1 MKEFCGYNLILKLK
15 YLIYS
20 NLLTLNSLFVTI
32 YFLVFTYQLSA
43 TPITVVYNI
52 NTICTNT
59 LFKPGFMSN
68 TNGKESSSSAENP
81 QLPQSAPFFGSFSLT
96 APVFLV
102 PSSQTNNINI
112 TTTQPK
118 FRQIFSNGQPPA
130 QVPNQP
136 SSDLSLHSQAMD
148 LQALSSTLATQQ
160 VQKSLPVPLYQGKIL
175 NPVAVKPLTV
185 KSVTSKKSKGKSIIK
200 QKPVNKFSPPK
211 LPPQLNSFNFPD
223 LSTNSLAMMDRM
235 DRSRKRSREVRVP
248 TKDSSCQTS
257 GWKFMSEI
265 GTIEAMKEKNKN
277 RDKQASKST
286 IIATL
291 RDVYRRF
298 KQKIEVMNYESPDS
312 HGCLMDS
319 VVEDFQRWLKQQHAD
334 SKNTCL
340 LCEQTFLNEKAV
352 QQHLVSSCVVLR
364 TIFTETVI
372 GLPQATPPEP
382 EDTSKADG
390 DNKDK
395 VTPSIFQ
402 DIFSKS
408 YLHDNSVKGLKGKCM
423 FCGQT
428 VKNKEVPET
437 DMYLDKRHLF
447 DSCVVFKSFLIFHG
461 ESYTLTT
468 SQKVGTSWTFL
479 YYYCLLN
486 YYAMNFEYDL
496 HDLRFLQEDKAHYIV
511 QIMESITE
519 TITHRASDCPLCYSN
534 IKNASV
540 LKHHIS
546 FSLCP
551 FLLKFYKDMRTHVE
565 KVWHVPGQE
574 EALRSVSSCFQYF
587 MSFQCTA
594 KPIMIKQSI
603 LPDSL
608 AYKLLENAM
617 YFKSLD
623 QSFNLQYYKAPK
635 ETAIAVKIEEQQ
647 QQWAEEVL
655 QCKSSDV
662 ATECPFCFTT
672 FNTER
677 NLLKHIVYISC
688 KSIRPVCQQ
697 IYNLLEYC
705 EWDVQN
711 PVAII
716 TQHSCYIIKQAVL
729 RGEFEINLLK
739 EQLTEYVT
747 IVTAK
752 FLNFNL
758 TDRVKS
764 ILFESTESSIVE
776 PALNYDENNLFQEFF
791 SWAKRII
798 KKKNGAMCPLC
809 GQDKGL
815 YNTLVNHLALGACP
829 YLKQFLNVMDE
840 IYQFNHLFRPCPA
853 PSTILISKTRSITF
867 DFVHHIRKVLFLF
880 KGSTK
885 CSTFFDHDEFEA
897 FMINSPQSFSKQ
909 ANLMSYVIGKDST
922 TCSFCFMDFKSQD
935 HLLLH
940 LQFLRCPTIMCV
952 VDLVKNEWNVCSK
965 GMAKTDK
972 MLEVIKIYSSMF
984 EMDPST
990 VISSGSM
997 KKYFNDNNI
1006 AMLNNFKFLQ
1016 SWAQSMFTYDSQ
1028 STLNICNACN
1038 VAAELIERHLWLEEP
1053 VENFCPEI
1061 KSYLDF
1067 HRRMVCKKD
1076 NRGEIKASFTVTDL
1090 FEIKRFIQRQYSHLH
1105 KSSKMDFCG
1114 KQSIISPSLRKQIK
1128 DSINTTLKIYPRY
1141 DGSMESFRLMYGTS
1155 PSFLANQ
1162 LAIADKIAVCKI
1174 CFLCDIMF
1182 LTVEDVRY
1190 HIATFECCVLQ
1201 NMLQHVKVQDQ
1212 IDQDVVKCDLIN
1224 AYKRTVAY
1232 CRELYPNLYEG
1243 NLLLVMETVDSQCH
1257 SKLYNFI
1264 MSKIPRNNPYK
1275 CSFCTE
1281 TFTSMGEI
1289 YSHYK
1294 KIQCLGLKDCFG
1306 FIPNKSPSGVK
1317 HPFLL
1322 AVYKIFLSCYNT
1334 FGMRNQGKLKT
1345 LLAGVNNLADS
1356 YEFWCSNY
1364 CDSLVPECPFCG
1376 QDLLSVS
1383 MIKGHPLNCP
1393 KLRETN
1399 LEVFRSDRLQD
1410 SSFMKQQ
1417 GLGSCKLTG

>member
-1 MKEFCGYNLILKLK
+1 
-15 YLIYS
+15 
-20 NLLTLNSLFVTI
+20 
-32 YFLVFTYQLSA
+32 
-43 TPITVVYNI
+43 
-52 NTICTNT
+52 
-59 LFKPGFMSN
+59 MSN
-68 TNGKESSSSAENP
+68 TNGKEGSSESIP
-81 QLPQSAPFFGSFSLT
+81 QNAPFYGSFSLT

-102 PSSQTNNINI
+102 PSSSTNNINLGNN
-112 TTTQPK
+112 QPK
-118 FRQIFSNGQPPA
+118 YRPIFSNGQSS
-130 QVPNQP
+130 NQGQG
-136 SSDLSLHSQAMD
+136 SSQPHRDMSLHSQALD
-148 LQALSSTLATQQ
+148 LQALSSSLATQQ
-160 VQKSLPVPLYQGKIL
+160 VQKSMPVPLYQGKIL
-175 NPVAVKPLTV
+175 NPVAVKPVTV
-185 KSVTSKKSKGKSIIK
+185 KSVTSKKSKGKAAAKHKSSS
-200 QKPVNKFSPPK
+200 KFSPPKLPK
-211 LPPQLNSFNFPD
+211 LPPQLNSANFPD
-223 LSTNSLAMMDRM
+223 LSTNSLAMMDRLGM
-235 DRSRKRSREVRVP
+235 SRKRSRDRIE
-248 TKDSSCQTS
+248 TKDNSCQTS

-265 GTIEAMKEKNKN
+265 GTIEALKEKNKN

-286 IIATL
+286 IVATL

-312 HGCLMDS
+312 HSYLMDS

-364 TIFTETVI
+364 TIFTETVV
-372 GLPQATPPEP
+372 GLPQTTTPDPELSTQTTEENVEKTTNP
-382 EDTSKADG
+382 IIIQE
-390 DNKDK
+390 
-395 VTPSIFQ
+395 
-402 DIFSKS
+402 IFSKS
-408 YLHDNSVKGLKGKCM
+408 YLHNNSVQGLKGKCI
-423 FCGQT
+423 FCGET
-428 VKNKEVPET
+428 VKNKEVSDT

-447 DSCVVFKSFLIFHG
+447 DSCIVFKSFLIFHG
-461 ESYTLTT
+461 DSYTLET
-468 SQKVGTSWTFL
+468 SQKVGTSWTFQ

-486 YYAMNFEYDL
+486 YYALNFQHDI
-496 HDLRFLQEDKAHYIV
+496 HDLRFLQEDKAHFIV

-519 TITHRASDCPLCYSN
+519 SIIHRASDCPLCYSN
-534 IKNASV
+534 ITNPAV

-551 FLLKFYKDMRTHVE
+551 FLLKFYKEMRTHVDT
-565 KVWHVPGQE
+565 VWKVPGQIE
-574 EALRSVSSCFQYF
+574 SLRMMSSCFQYF
-587 MSFQCTA
+587 MSFQCVA

-603 LPDSL
+603 LPDAL

-623 QSFNLQYYKAPK
+623 QGFNLQYYKAPK

-655 QCKSSDV
+655 QCKSSDI

-729 RGEFEINLLK
+729 RGEYEINLQK
-739 EQLTEYVT
+739 EQLTEYIT

-764 ILFESTESSIVE
+764 ILFESTEQSILE
-776 PALNYDENNLFQEFF
+776 PTLNYDENNLFQEFF
-791 SWAKRII
+791 SWAKRVI

-815 YNTLVNHLALGACP
+815 FNTLVNHLALGACP
-829 YLKQFLNVMDE
+829 YLKQFLQVMDE
-840 IYQFNHLFRPCPA
+840 IYQFNHLFRPCHA
-853 PSTILISKTRSITF
+853 PPNILISKNRSITF

-885 CSTFFDHDEFEA
+885 CTKFFDHEEFET
-897 FMINSPQSFSKQ
+897 FLINSPQNYVKH
-909 ANLMSYVIGKDST
+909 ANLMSYVISNDST

-940 LQFLRCPTIMCV
+940 LQFLRCPTIMFI
-952 VDLVKNEWNVCSK
+952 VDLVKNEWNKCGK

-984 EMDPST
+984 EMDPNT

-997 KKYFNDNNI
+997 KKYFSENNNM
-1006 AMLNNFKFLQ
+1006 AMLHNFKSLQ
-1016 SWAQSMFTYDSQ
+1016 SWAQSMFTYDAR

-1090 FEIKRFIQRQYSHLH
+1090 FEIKRFIQSQYSHLH
-1105 KSSKMDFCG
+1105 KSVKTDISS

-1128 DSINTTLKIYPRY
+1128 ESINMTLKIYPRY
-1141 DGSMESFRLMYGTS
+1141 DGTMESFRLMYGTS
-1155 PSFLANQ
+1155 PAFLTNQ
-1162 LAIADKIAVCKI
+1162 LAIADKIAVSKI

-1182 LTVEDVRY
+1182 QTIEDVRY
-1190 HIATFECCVLQ
+1190 HIATFECRVLQ
-1201 NMLQHVKVQDQ
+1201 NMLQYVKLQDQ
-1212 IDQDVVKCDLIN
+1212 IDQGVVKSELLN

-1306 FIPNKSPSGVK
+1306 FIPNKGPSGIK

-1322 AVYKIFLSCYNT
+1322 AVYNIFLSCYNT
-1334 FGMRNQGKLKT
+1334 FGMRNQSKLKA
-1345 LLAGVNNLADS
+1345 LLVGVNNLADS

-1383 MIKGHPLNCP
+1383 MIKAHPLTCS

-1417 GLGSCKLTG
+1417 GLGSCKLTGKS